1 MALDR
6 TVELYV
12 DGMTCSHCVAS
23 VTEELKEVEG
33 VSNVEV
39 VLKANKTSLVTVH
52 TQTGVDD
59 DALKDA
65 ISEAGYTLT
74 EIKRDF

>member
-39 VLKANKTSLVTVH
+39 ILKANKTSLVPVH